1 MSDDAAPQLR
11 GLLERFDSSRE
22 TLDQLTERLRS
33 LALAEE
39 TSSQAADSIAS
50 AAEQLEASA
59 KQLEALTDAAT
70 AAQTELKGAV
80 EAAGDFLERTELSDL
95 SDALESVNEATSKT
109 LPEAIRTANEQTVER
124 INERLSALERRL
136 ADLEQTRQSEADLRA
151 QLDQVRTRL
160 SARKLAQ
167 LGLQPPAAAQQPP
180 PSDSQDASGS

>member
-109 LPEAIRTANEQTVER
+109 LPETIHAASEQTVER
-124 INERLSALERRL
+124 IDQRLSALEQRL

-151 QLDQVRTRL
+151 QLDHVRTNL
-160 SARKLAQ
+160 SARKLDR
-167 LGLQPPAAAQQPP
+167 LGLQTAAPAQPVP
-180 PSDSQDASGS
+180 PSGSQDAAES

>member
-1 MSDDAAPQLR
+1 MSDDAAPELR

-80 EAAGDFLERTELSDL
+80 EAAGDFLERADL
-95 SDALESVNEATSKT
+95 SEVTDTLETVNEATSKT
-109 LPEAIRTANEQTVER
+109 LPETIHTASEHTVER
-124 INERLSALERRL
+124 INERLGALEQRL
-136 ADLEQTRQSEADLRA
+136 ADLEQLRQSEAELRA
-151 QLDQVRTRL
+151 QLDRVRTKL

-167 LGLQPPAAAQQPP
+167 LGLQPPAAGQHAPP
-180 PSDSQDASGS
+180 TASEHASGS